1 MAYCQKM
8 QSPPPLIL
16 IIGPTAVGKTE
27 LAIQLAERLN
37 GEIISADSRLFY
49 RGMNIGTAK
58 PSREELARVRHYLI
72 DIANPDETL
81 SLAVFQEKAKEVI
94 ADIHARRKLPFLV
107 GGTGQYIRAV
117 TEGWTPPEVVA
128 DERMRGEL
136 ERIASRQERGAQ
148 WLHAKLYILDPIA
161 ATKIDA
167 RNVRR
172 TIRALE
178 VILTTGKKFSEQ
190 RGKVESPYQLIT
202 IGLTRPR
209 AELYQRVDERIDLM
223 FANGLI
229 DEVKNLLE
237 KGYSPSLPS
246 MSALGYREC
255 VSVVKGLLTEEQAKV
270 EMRRV
275 TRIFVRRQANWFKES
290 DPNIMWFQVH
300 DGIIE
305 ETEKYIQQLIDF

>member
-1 MAYCQKM
+1 MSSKL
-8 QSPPPLIL
+8 PLIL

-27 LAIQLAERLN
+27 LAIQLAEKMN

-58 PSREELARVRHYLI
+58 PSREELARVPHYLI
-72 DIANPDETL
+72 DIVNPDETL

-94 ADIHARRKLPFLV
+94 ADIHARGKLPFLV

-117 TEGWTPPEVVA
+117 TQGWTPPEVVA
-128 DERMRGEL
+128 DEQLRTEL
-136 ERIASRQERGAQ
+136 EKKDKE
-148 WLHAKLYILDPIA
+148 WLHARLQILDPEA
-161 ATKIDA
+161 AAKIDA

-172 TIRALE
+172 TVRALE
-178 VILTTGKKFSEQ
+178 VILTTGRKFSEQ
-190 RGKVESPYQLIT
+190 RGQVESPYQLIM

-209 AELYQRVDERIDLM
+209 PELYQRVDERIDLM

-229 DEVKNLLE
+229 DEVKGLLK
-237 KGYSPSLPS
+237 KGYPPTLPS

-290 DPNIMWFQVH
+290 DPNIMWFRVK
-300 DGIIE
+300 DGVVDEIE
-305 ETEKYIQQLIDF
+305 KTIRQLIDF

>member
-1 MAYCQKM
+1 MADSQKM
-8 QSPPPLIL
+8 PSKPPLIL

-49 RGMNIGTAK
+49 RGMDIGTAK
-58 PSREELARVRHYLI
+58 PSREELARVPHYLI
-72 DIANPDETL
+72 DIVNPDETL
-81 SLAVFQEKAKEVI
+81 SLAVFQEKAKDLI
-94 ADIHARRKLPFLV
+94 TDIHARGKLPFLV
-107 GGTGQYIRAV
+107 GGTGQYVRAV
-117 TEGWTPPEVVA
+117 TEGWTPPEVTA
-128 DERMRGEL
+128 DERLRVVL
-136 ERIASRQERGAQ
+136 EKMKDERGAN
-148 WLHAKLYILDPIA
+148 WLHDRLAQLDTESA
-161 ATKIDA
+161 QKIDA

-178 VILTTGKKFSEQ
+178 VILTTGRKFSEQ
-190 RGKVESPYQLIT
+190 RGQVESPYQLIT

-209 AELYQRVDERIDLM
+209 PELYQRVDERIDLM

-229 DEVKNLLE
+229 DEVKGLLKKE
-237 KGYSPSLPS
+237 YPPTLPS

-255 VSVVKGLLTEEQAKV
+255 VSGVKGLLTEEQAKV

-290 DPNIMWFQVH
+290 DPNIMWFRVKE
-300 DGIIE
+300 GVIE
-305 ETEKYIQQLIDF
+305 EIEKYIRHLIDF